1 MRNLR
6 LVVFLAILA
15 LLAAAC
21 GGGGGDGTD
30 AGGGGGTDAEEAL
43 GDVDLTGVQ
52 LEVAA
57 VWTGDEQEAFDA
69 VLTAFEEQT
78 GASVTFISTGD
89 DIAAALGPRIS
100 AGSAPDVAVLP
111 QPGLLRDYAEE
122 GALQPIEDVA
132 GETVDA
138 NYEPIWRELGTV
150 DNELYG
156 VWFKAANKSLVWY
169 NVGAFED
176 AGVEESE
183 NFEDFLSAAQT
194 LTDSGVPAISVGGAD
209 GWTLTDWFENVYLRV
224 AGPDKYDQ
232 LAEHEIP
239 WTDES
244 VKQSLQVLAD
254 AFDPTLLAGGTQAAL
269 QNDFNTSVTRVFTDP
284 PEAAM
289 VYEGDFVAGAIT
301 GDTNAELG
309 TDAEVF
315 DFPEIE
321 GSGPAVV
328 GGGDVAVLM
337 KDSEGGRAF
346 MKFLATP
353 TAAEAWASQ
362 GGFISPN
369 KNIDPE
375 VYPDD
380 ITRDIATAVLDA
392 GENFRFDLSDL
403 QPSEFGGTAGRGM
416 WKLFQDFLSDPS
428 DIDGITQQL
437 EEAAAAAYSG
447 DR

>member
-1 MRNLR
+1 MRRAARPFIL
-6 LVVFLAILA
+6 LATLA

-21 GGGGGDGTD
+21 GNGGDNGGQ
-30 AGGGGGTDAEEAL
+30 AGGGGPDAEEVL
-43 GDVDLTGVQ
+43 GDVDLAGV
-52 LEVAA
+52 EVEIAG
-57 VWTGDEQEAFDA
+57 VWTGSEQEAFRA
-69 VLTAFEEQT
+69 VLDAFEEQT
-78 GASVTFISTGD
+78 GASVTYTSTGD

-100 AGSAPDVAVLP
+100 GGSPPDVAMLP

-122 GALQPIEDVA
+122 GVLQPVEEVV

-138 NYEPIWRELGTV
+138 NYDPIWRELGTV
-150 DNELYG
+150 DDELYG

-176 AGVEESE
+176 AGVQPPET
-183 NFEDFLSAAQT
+183 FEDFLSAAQT
-194 LTDSGVPAISVGGAD
+194 LTDSGVPALSVGGAD

-224 AGPDKYDQ
+224 AGPEQYDQ

-244 VKQSLQVLAD
+244 VKESLRVLAD
-254 AFDPTLLAGGTQAAL
+254 AFDPDLLAGGTQAAL
-269 QNDFNTSVTRVFTDP
+269 QNDFNTSITRVFTDP

-289 VYEGDFVAGAIT
+289 VYGGDPVAGVIT
-301 GDTNAELG
+301 ADTNAQLG

-315 DFPEIE
+315 EFPEIE

-337 KDSEGGRAF
+337 RDSEGGRALIE
-346 MKFLATP
+346 FLATP

-369 KNIDPE
+369 QNVDTE
-375 VYPDD
+375 VYPDE
-380 ITRDIATAVLDA
+380 ISRDIATAVLEA

-403 QPSEFGGTAGRGM
+403 QPSEFGSTSGRGLF
-416 WKLFQDFLSDPS
+416 KLFQDFLANPS
-428 DIDGITQQL
+428 DVDGIAQQL
-437 EEAAAAAYSG
+437 EDAAAAAYG
-447 DR
+447 G

>member
-1 MRNLR
+1 MRKGFR
-6 LVVFLAILA
+6 PLVLLAIFA

-21 GGGGGDGTD
+21 GGGGGGGS
-30 AGGGGGTDAEEAL
+30 AGGGGGTDAEDAL
-43 GDVDLTGVQ
+43 GDVDLAGV
-52 LEVAA
+52 EIEIAG
-57 VWTGDEQEAFDA
+57 VWTGTEQERFRA
-69 VLTAFEEQT
+69 VLDAFEEQT
-78 GASVTFISTGD
+78 GASVTYTSTGD

-100 AGSAPDVAVLP
+100 GGSPPDVAVLP
-111 QPGLLRDYAEE
+111 QPGLLRDYAEQ
-122 GALQPIEDVA
+122 GVLQPIEEIA

-138 NYEPIWRELGTV
+138 NYDPIWRELGTV

-169 NVGAFED
+169 NTGVFED
-176 AGVEESE
+176 AGVTPPET
-183 NFEDFLSAAQT
+183 FEDFLSSAQT
-194 LTDSGVPAISVGGAD
+194 ITDFGVPALSVGGAD

-232 LAEHEIP
+232 LVEHEIP

-244 VKQSLQVLAD
+244 VKESLQVLAD
-254 AFDPTLLAGGTQAAL
+254 AFDPTLLAGGTQGAL
-269 QNDFNTSVTRVFTDP
+269 QNDFNTSVTRVFTEP

-289 VYEGDFVAGAIT
+289 VFEADFVAGVIT

-309 TDAEVF
+309 ADADVF
-315 DFPEIE
+315 DFPEID

-337 KDSEGGRAF
+337 RDSEGGRALVE
-346 MKFLATP
+346 FLATP

-369 KNIDPE
+369 KNLDAE
-375 VYPDD
+375 VYPDE
-380 ITRDIATAVLDA
+380 ITRNIATAVVEA

-403 QPSEFGGTAGRGM
+403 QPTEFGGTPGRGLF
-416 WKLFQDFLSDPS
+416 KLFQDFLSDPS

-437 EEAAAAAYSG
+437 EDAAASAS
-447 DR
+447 R

>member
-1 MRNLR
+1 MRKVR
-6 LVVFLAILA
+6 PVVLLAIFA

-21 GGGGGDGTD
+21 GGGGGTG
-30 AGGGGGTDAEEAL
+30 AGGGGGTDAEDAL
-43 GDVDLTGVQ
+43 GDVDLAGV
-52 LEVAA
+52 EIEIAG
-57 VWTGDEQEAFDA
+57 VWTGTEQERFRA
-69 VLTAFEEQT
+69 VLDAFEEQT
-78 GASVTFISTGD
+78 GASVTYTSTGD

-100 AGSAPDVAVLP
+100 GGSPPDVAVLP
-111 QPGLLRDYAEE
+111 QPGLLRDYAEQ
-122 GALQPIEDVA
+122 GVLQPIEEVA

-138 NYEPIWRELGTV
+138 NYDSIWRELGTV
-150 DNELYG
+150 DDELYG

-169 NVGAFED
+169 NTGVFED
-176 AGVEESE
+176 AGVTPPD
-183 NFEDFLSAAQT
+183 NFEDFLSSAQT
-194 LTDSGVPAISVGGAD
+194 ITDFGVPAISVGGAD

-244 VKQSLQVLAD
+244 VKESLQVLAD
-254 AFDPTLLAGGTQAAL
+254 AFDPTLLAGGTQGAL

-289 VYEGDFVAGAIT
+289 VFEADFVAGVIT

-309 TDAEVF
+309 ADADVF

-337 KDSEGGRAF
+337 KDSEGGRALVE
-346 MKFLATP
+346 FLATP

-369 KNIDPE
+369 KNLDAE
-375 VYPDD
+375 VYPDE
-380 ITRDIATAVLDA
+380 ITRNIATAVVEA

-403 QPSEFGGTAGRGM
+403 QPTEFGGTPGRGLF
-416 WKLFQDFLSDPS
+416 KLFQDFLSDPS

-437 EEAAAAAYSG
+437 EDAAASAS
-447 DR
+447 R

>member
-1 MRNLR
+1 MRRVIRPIIL
-6 LVVFLAILA
+6 LAILA

-21 GGGGGDGTD
+21 GNGGDDGGQ
-30 AGGGGGTDAEEAL
+30 AGGGGPDAEDVL
-43 GDVDLTGVQ
+43 GDVDLAGAEV
-52 LEVAA
+52 EVAG
-57 VWTGDEQEAFDA
+57 VWTGSEQEAFRA
-69 VLTAFEEQT
+69 VLDAFEEQT
-78 GASVTFISTGD
+78 GASVTYTSTGD

-100 AGSAPDVAVLP
+100 GGSPPDVAMLP

-122 GALQPIEDVA
+122 DVLQPIEDIV

-138 NYEPIWRELGTV
+138 NYAPIWRELGTV
-150 DNELYG
+150 DGELYG
-156 VWFKAANKSLVWY
+156 VWFKAANKSLIWY

-176 AGVEESE
+176 AGVEPAE
-183 NFEDFLSAAQT
+183 NLDDLLANAQT
-194 LTDSGVPAISVGGAD
+194 LTDAGVPAISVGGAD

-244 VKQSLQVLAD
+244 VKQALRTLAD
-254 AFDPTLLAGGTQAAL
+254 IFDPDLLAGGTQAAL
-269 QNDFNTSVTRVFTDP
+269 QNDFNTSITRVFTDP
-284 PEAAM
+284 PEAALM
-289 VYEGDFVAGAIT
+289 SGGDAVAGVIT
-301 GDTNAELG
+301 ADTNAELG
-309 TDAEVF
+309 TDADVF
-315 DFPEIE
+315 PFPEIE

-337 KDSEGGRAF
+337 RDSEGGRALIE
-346 MKFLATP
+346 FLATP

-369 KNIDPE
+369 QNVDPE
-375 VYPDD
+375 VYPDE
-380 ITRDIATAVLDA
+380 ISRNIATAVLDA

-403 QPSEFGGTAGRGM
+403 QPSEFGSTSGRGLF
-416 WKLFQDFLSDPS
+416 KLFQDFLSDPS
-428 DIDGITQQL
+428 DVDGIAQQL
-437 EEAAAAAYSG
+437 EDAAAAAY